1 MGVEVGGAA
10 IFSRGCVIKIRGG
23 GAGVGEAA
31 AAAVAAASLLFSLV
45 ESQVVEE
52 LLLLLLLLPS
62 IKAAGLNCG
71 QTHEGLKELD

>member
-23 GAGVGEAA
+23 WAGVGEAA

-52 LLLLLLLLPS
+52 LLLLLLPS